1 MSIETDFRA
10 LLAGH
15 APLTSLVGTRIALN
29 ATPEASPMPL
39 VVFSAAHDRQMNV
52 DGTLAYDA
60 CTLAVQCW
68 ADGASAA
75 VVADAVA
82 DAVIAAVAT
91 APAARGAIVTERST
105 TFDPELG
112 ADGTTLTVSWFQ
124 TG

>member
-10 LLAGH
+10 LLAAH
-15 APLTSLVGTRIALN
+15 APLTALVGTRIALN
-29 ATPEASPMPL
+29 ATPEASALPL
-39 VVFSAAHDRQMNV
+39 VVFAAAHDRQMNV

-68 ADGASAA
+68 ADEPSA
-75 VVADAVA
+75 ADAVA

-91 APAARGAIVTERST
+91 AAAARGAVVTERAT

-112 ADGTTLTVSWFQ
+112 TDGATLTVSWFQ